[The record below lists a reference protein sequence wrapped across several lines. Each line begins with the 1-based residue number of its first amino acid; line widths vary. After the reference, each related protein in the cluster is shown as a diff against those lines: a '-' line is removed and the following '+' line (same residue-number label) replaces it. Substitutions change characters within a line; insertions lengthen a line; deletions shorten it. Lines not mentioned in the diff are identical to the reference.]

1 MKKIF
6 SAVILGLAVVF
17 SACGA
22 GNDPEPVNEVPFTI
36 QIENAEGNWVEATD
50 GMTITVSELNELT
63 GQMTFDGK
71 IIKSDADDDDFTMNV
86 DVERILID
94 GATDELCL
102 SQCVPGNG
110 EATQTFTDVIS
121 KTETEFYA
129 HMTPANAV
137 VYKVNYFF
145 HVAGK
150 EKGIM
155 LHVEYDATSM
165 AEAE

>member
-17 SACGA
+17 SACGT

-145 HVAGK
+145 HVEGK

-155 LHVEYDATSM
+155 LHVEYDAT
-165 AEAE
+165 ALAGL